1 MERIGTYL
9 VLIALSAA
17 ACSCDRVQ
25 GHVEDVKGKVEARMH
40 LNAKS
45 DTVLVRVMDVCAQ
58 DHRAMTAYVG
68 TVESGRSGNVSAPF
82 PGTLSRL
89 CVREGQKVAAG
100 QTIAVVESQ
109 AVRSAYDAAKAT
121 LAQAED
127 GMERLNR
134 LYESGSISDVKMV
147 EMRTNLE
154 KARSSEAAA
163 AKSLSDGTVKAPF
176 SGTVASVPVVQGQ
189 EMLIS
194 QVIASI
200 VDPNTI
206 EIHFPLPENEFA
218 TVGPGDRAEVYIPAL
233 DKTVEAKVTVKGV
246 VASRL
251 SHSYD
256 CTLSGIAPR
265 SGIMPGMACK
275 VYVQGGSSDG
285 IVIPAS
291 AVMTGNAGRY
301 VWVVRDGR
309 VAKVFV
315 EVGGYSGSGVKV
327 TSGLEEGDQVIIEGA
342 RKVSTGMIVRTE
354 R

>member
-1 MERIGTYL
+1 MKRIETYL
-9 VLIALSAA
+9 VLIALSAV

-25 GHVEDVKGKVEARMH
+25 GHVEDVKGRVEARMH

-45 DTVLVRVMDVCAQ
+45 DTVLVKVMDVCAQ
-58 DHRAMTAYVG
+58 DHSAMTAYVG
-68 TVESGRSGNVSAPF
+68 TVESGRSGNVAAPF
-82 PGTLSRL
+82 PGTLARL
-89 CVREGQKVAAG
+89 CVKEGQKVAKG
-100 QTIAVVESQ
+100 QTIAVIESQ
-109 AVRSAYDAAKAT
+109 TVRSAYDAAKAT

-127 GMERLNR
+127 GMERLNK

-163 AKSLSDGTVKAPF
+163 AKSLSDCNVKAPF

-189 EMLIS
+189 EMVIS

-218 TVGPGDRAEVYIPAL
+218 TVNHGDRAEVYIPAL
-233 DKTVEAKVTVKGV
+233 DKTVEAKVAVKGV

-256 CTLSGIAPR
+256 CTLSVAAG

-275 VYVQGGSSDG
+275 VYVRGGSSDG

-301 VWVVRDGR
+301 VWVVRDGK

-315 EVGGYSGSGVKV
+315 EVDGYSGSGVKV
-327 TSGLEEGDQVIIEGA
+327 SSGLEEGDQVIIEGA
-342 RKVSTGMIVRTE
+342 RKVSTGMSVRTE